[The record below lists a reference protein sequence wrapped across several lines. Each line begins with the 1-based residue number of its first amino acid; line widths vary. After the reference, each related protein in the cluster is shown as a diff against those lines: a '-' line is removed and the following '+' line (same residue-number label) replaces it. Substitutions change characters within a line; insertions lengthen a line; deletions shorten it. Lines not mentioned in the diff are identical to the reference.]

1 MTRIP
6 ITLGPRCSYSMADPE
21 HPLVARALDRIT
33 VAAEAG
39 CDVVLPIPEAL
50 ALRSLLDDYRHLH
63 TTAPTAQSA
72 ERKLRA
78 LRAALLARAPRYT

>member
-6 ITLGPRCSYSMADPE
+6 IDLGPGRSYSMADPE

-39 CDVVLPIPEAL
+39 CDVALPIADAL
-50 ALRSLLDDYRHLH
+50 WR
-63 TTAPTAQSA
+63 
-72 ERKLRA
+72 
-78 LRAALLARAPRYT
+78 